1 MLYFQMSEDEFNQ
14 LNSVREQWGLISSL
28 LVGAYPSNPIQ
39 VVESNELLAFINAQ
53 IEAMEGVVGAVR
65 QRGVMKN
72 LTEEKILA
80 KAVCEIR
87 LLLSGYLGSNLDA
100 DPSVRIAAHLA
111 YALHNDAL
119 AVLEGNGFSAEE
131 SLKRV
136 AAVDPLLGVEV
147 GSEFV
152 RSLKA

>member
-28 LVGAYPSNPIQ
+28 LVGAYLSNPIQ

-65 QRGVMKN
+65 QRGVMKQ
-72 LTEEKILA
+72 LAEEKILA
-80 KAVCEIR
+80 KAVYEIR
-87 LLLSGYLGSNLDA
+87 LLLGGYLGSNVDA

-111 YALHNDAL
+111 YALHNDAS
-119 AVLEGNGFSAEE
+119 AVLEGNGFSTDEA
-131 SLKRV
+131 LKRV
-136 AAVDPLLGVEV
+136 AAVDSLLGVEA

>member
-28 LVGAYPSNPIQ
+28 LVGAYPNSPIQ

-65 QRGVMKN
+65 QRGVMKQ
-72 LTEEKILA
+72 LAEEKILA
-80 KAVCEIR
+80 KAVYEIR
-87 LLLSGYLGSNLDA
+87 LLLGGYLGSNVDA

-111 YALHNDAL
+111 YALHNDAS
-119 AVLEGNGFSAEE
+119 AVLEGNGFSTDEA
-131 SLKRV
+131 LKRV
-136 AAVDPLLGVEV
+136 AAVDSLLGVEA

>member
-14 LNSVREQWGLISSL
+14 LNRVREQWGLISSL
-28 LVGAYPSNPIQ
+28 LIGAYPSNPME

-53 IEAMEGVVGAVR
+53 IEAMEAVVGTIR
-65 QRGVMKN
+65 QRGVMKQ

-80 KAVCEIR
+80 KAVSEIR
-87 LLLSGYLGSNLDA
+87 LLLSGYLGSNVDA

-119 AVLEGNGFSAEE
+119 AVLEGNGFSADEA
-131 SLKRV
+131 LKRV
-136 AAVDPLLGVEV
+136 AAVDSLLGVEA

-152 RSLKA
+152 RSLEA